1 MSKSSNP
8 INLSSATKDAGEVK
22 SSASTTPKRSLTPR
36 RRAREYALQGVYQ
49 SLVVRRAGSI
59 PNGANIAKQLA
70 EDPAFK
76 RCQLDLFQGI
86 FTGVLDRADELEA
99 LITPALDRPINE
111 LSPVEH
117 AALLIGVYELAADL
131 SVPYKVA
138 INEAVELAKTFGG
151 TDGHKYVNGVLDL
164 LAQKLRPAE
173 TKAT

>member
-1 MSKSSNP
+1 MSSTNQ
-8 INLSSATKDAGEVK
+8 NSAHSPFPENAKVSKPA
-22 SSASTTPKRSLTPR
+22 PKRSLTPR

-49 SLVVRRAGSI
+49 SLVMRRAGSI
-59 PNGANIAKQLA
+59 PNGAAIAKQLA

-76 RCQLDLFQGI
+76 RCQLELFQGI
-86 FTGVLDRADELEA
+86 FNGVLARTDELEA
-99 LITPALDRPINE
+99 IITPALDRPINE

-117 AALLIGVYELAADL
+117 AALLIGAYELAADL

-164 LAQKLRPAE
+164 LAQKLRTVE
-173 TKAT
+173 TQAN

>member
-1 MSKSSNP
+1 MSKSGF
-8 INLSSATKDAGEVK
+8 I
-22 SSASTTPKRSLTPR
+22 STNTPVAKEGKTSTPKRSLTPR

-49 SLVVRRAGSI
+49 SLVMRRAGSL
-59 PNGANIAKQLA
+59 PSKTAIAKQLA
-70 EDPAFK
+70 EDPAFR

-86 FTGVLDRADELEA
+86 FEGVLDRTDEFEA
-99 LITPALDRPINE
+99 IITPALDRPIHE

-117 AALLIGVYELAADL
+117 AALLIGTYELAADL

-164 LAQKLRPAE
+164 LAQKLRSTEIQAG
-173 TKAT
+173 

>member
-1 MSKSSNP
+1 MIHMPKSS
-8 INLSSATKDAGEVK
+8 SSSSTPLVSKDTKSIV
-22 SSASTTPKRSLTPR
+22 PKRSLTPR

-49 SLVVRRAGSI
+49 SLVVRRAGSL
-59 PNGANIAKQLA
+59 PNGIAIAKQLA
-70 EDPAFK
+70 EDPAFR
-76 RCQLDLFQGI
+76 RCQLELFQGI
-86 FTGVLDRADELEA
+86 FDGVLERTDELEA

-117 AALLIGVYELAADL
+117 AALLIGTYELAADL

-164 LAQKLRPAE
+164 LAKTLRTAE
-173 TKAT
+173 TQAG

>member
-1 MSKSSNP
+1 MSKSS
-8 INLSSATKDAGEVK
+8 LTSSSPASTKEVK
-22 SSASTTPKRSLTPR
+22 SVAPKRSLTPR

-49 SLVVRRAGSI
+49 SLVVRRAGSL
-59 PNGANIAKQLA
+59 PNSAAIAKQLA
-70 EDPAFK
+70 EDPAFR

-86 FTGVLDRADELEA
+86 FEGVLDRADELEA

-117 AALLIGVYELAADL
+117 AALLIGTYELAADL

-164 LAQKLRPAE
+164 LAQTLRSAE
-173 TKAT
+173 IQAS

>member
-1 MSKSSNP
+1 MTKSTLNPAQASKDSGDGK
-8 INLSSATKDAGEVK
+8 SAA
-22 SSASTTPKRSLTPR
+22 PKRSLTPR

-49 SLVVRRAGSI
+49 SLVVRRAGSL
-59 PNGANIAKQLA
+59 PNGTAIAKQLA

-76 RCQLDLFQGI
+76 RCQLDLFNSI
-86 FTGVLDRADELEA
+86 FQGVLDRTDELEA
-99 LITPALDRPINE
+99 IITPALDRPINE

-117 AALLIGVYELAADL
+117 AALLIGAYELAADL

-164 LAQKLRPAE
+164 LAQKLRAAE
-173 TKAT
+173 TQAG

>member
-1 MSKSSNP
+1 MNIP
-8 INLSSATKDAGEVK
+8 K
-22 SSASTTPKRSLTPR
+22 SSAPAPTAASKDGKPSAPKRSLTPR

-49 SLVVRRAGSI
+49 SLVMRRAGSI
-59 PNGANIAKQLA
+59 PNGVAIAKQLS
-70 EDPAFK
+70 EDPAFR
-76 RCQLDLFQGI
+76 RCQLELFQGI
-86 FTGVLDRADELEA
+86 FEGVLSRTDELEA

-117 AALLIGVYELAADL
+117 AALLIGTYELAADL

-164 LAQKLRPAE
+164 LAQTLRSAE
-173 TKAT
+173 TKAG

>member
-1 MSKSSNP
+1 MSKSS
-8 INLSSATKDAGEVK
+8 LTSSSPASTKEVK
-22 SSASTTPKRSLTPR
+22 SVAPKHSLTPR

-49 SLVVRRAGSI
+49 SLVVRRAGSL
-59 PNGANIAKQLA
+59 PNSVAIAKQLA
-70 EDPAFK
+70 EDPAFR

-86 FTGVLDRADELEA
+86 FEGVLDRTDELEA

-117 AALLIGVYELAADL
+117 AALLIGTYELAADL

-164 LAQKLRPAE
+164 LAQTLRSAE
-173 TKAT
+173 TKAG

>member
-1 MSKSSNP
+1 MTKSPLNSTPAHASKEN
-8 INLSSATKDAGEVK
+8 ADGK
-22 SSASTTPKRSLTPR
+22 SVAPKRSLTPR

-49 SLVVRRAGSI
+49 SLVARRAGSL
-59 PNGANIAKQLA
+59 PNSTAIAKQLA

-76 RCQLDLFQGI
+76 RCQLDLFNGI
-86 FTGVLDRADELEA
+86 FQGVLERTDELEA
-99 LITPALDRPINE
+99 IITPALDRPINE

-117 AALLIGVYELAADL
+117 AALLIGAYELAADL

-164 LAQKLRPAE
+164 LAQKLRIAE
-173 TKAT
+173 TKAD

>member
-1 MSKSSNP
+1 MITMPKSSNH
-8 INLSSATKDAGEVK
+8 SSSPAVTKEVK
-22 SSASTTPKRSLTPR
+22 SAAPKRSLTPR

-49 SLVVRRAGSI
+49 SLVVRRAGSL
-59 PNGANIAKQLA
+59 PNSTAIAKQLA
-70 EDPAFK
+70 EDPAFR
-76 RCQLDLFQGI
+76 RCQQDLFQGI
-86 FTGVLDRADELEA
+86 FEGVLERTDELEA

-117 AALLIGVYELAADL
+117 AALLIGTYELAADL

-164 LAQKLRPAE
+164 LAQTLRSTEIQAS
-173 TKAT
+173 